1 VGGLFVAGHR
11 AEDAFSSGAVFIRPQ
26 EWTDTLSR
34 AYRISSRQ
42 AGQLLQAA
50 ADESLTR
57 GEVHDL
63 LGIWDRACQACDRY
77 VARREFAVGIM
88 LGYYRWRTRSDGS
101 EELAP
106 TALAQAAG
114 LTRISQDIDAA
125 IDAAFDSET
134 DIEIEPDAW
143 AE

>member
-1 VGGLFVAGHR
+1 LGGLYAGAHH
-11 AEDAFSSGAVFIRPQ
+11 AEESFNSGAVFIRPQ

-50 ADESLTR
+50 ADECLAR
-57 GEVHDL
+57 GETHDL

-77 VARREFAVGIM
+77 IARREFAVGIM
-88 LGYYRWRTRSDGS
+88 LGYYRWHTRADGS
-101 EELAP
+101 EELAS

-114 LTRISQDIDAA
+114 MARISQDIDAA
-125 IDAAFDSET
+125 IDAAFDAET

-143 AE
+143 PE